1 MTAPDLS
8 AELVDTAM
16 LTATLVP
23 PNGGHLVSFEVTAH
37 GIRATV
43 HRAPIN
49 DPDAVVDVEA
59 RCALVR
65 AIAAYL
71 DDVPAAPAFRDY
83 GPGNGGTYSAIGV
96 YHGRDVLIDAA
107 LTEDEATWL
116 AVRLSDGM
124 E

>member
-1 MTAPDLS
+1 MTAPDLT
-8 AELVDTAM
+8 AELIDAGIEM
-16 LTATLVP
+16 ATLVP
-23 PNGGHLVSFEVTAH
+23 PNSGHLVSFEVTAQR
-37 GIRATV
+37 IKATV

-59 RCALVR
+59 RAALVR

-107 LTEDEATWL
+107 LTDDEATWIAL
-116 AVRLSDGM
+116 RISDGM